1 MGAHLEFRHRPSHR
15 RRIHPRRLR
24 GPRRTSRSVD
34 ADARYVHSEGGAPV
48 VAKGADLIA
57 LKIRAIAEAHDIP
70 IVEDKPL
77 ARSLY
82 AAVEVERPIPAEF
95 YRAVAEI
102 VHLIQQRKAGWSHQR
117 Q

>member
-1 MGAHLEFRHRPSHR
+1 VL
-15 RRIHPRRLR
+15 
-24 GPRRTSRSVD
+24 
-34 ADARYVHSEGGAPV
+34 
-48 VAKGADLIA
+48 AKGADLVA

-70 IVEDKPL
+70 VIEDKPL

-82 AAVEVERPIPAEF
+82 SAAEVERPIPAEF

-102 VHLIQQRKAGWSHQR
+102 VHLIQQRKGAWAHRR